1 MAELLLQVL
10 PGSEFFAGAN
20 ERIIVLDDLL

>member
-1 MAELLLQVL
+1 MADLLLQVL

-20 ERIIVLDDLL
+20 ESIIVLEDLL